1 MNKTQVSRL
10 SRWIIPAL
18 ALFLVLCSQEKSFLK
33 NIQFSEKNK
42 TVEED
47 KTALNSALGLQQ
59 NLRNI
64 AKSVSPAV
72 VNIRTERT
80 AKQQGP
86 YQEFF
91 DDPFFRRFFGE
102 RERQQQRQRQP
113 DQRAQSLG
121 SGIIISEDGYILTN
135 HHVIDGSEKITV
147 VLTDKRNFTARIIGS
162 DEKTDLALIKIDTKG
177 INLPVAPLG
186 DSDQIQVGDFAIA
199 IGNPFGLNWTFTF
212 GVISATAR
220 TEAIDPNAPFK
231 NYIQTD
237 VSINP
242 GNSGGPLMNIQGQ
255 VVGINSAIFSTS
267 GGSIG
272 IGFAIPINIAK
283 NVVRQLIET
292 GKVERGYLGAYIQD
306 VDEKLSKYYQ
316 LDQIEGVVL
325 TQIEKG
331 SPAEKAG
338 LLAGDVVLSV
348 GDQKAQN
355 ANHLIAMISNV
366 APGKSVVLTI
376 QRGSKKMQVS
386 VVIGKREDSLAAAGA
401 GDYWLGMKFG
411 DVQSMRERYSIPERI
426 RGGLVIT
433 EVKEDSSAAEVG
445 LSPGDVIDMINNTYI
460 AGLTEFAGFIK
471 ENQKKEQFLCRVIR
485 NGRIYFVVLENK

>member
-1 MNKTQVSRL
+1 MNKKQICRL
-10 SRWIIPAL
+10 SKWSVPLL
-18 ALFLVLCSQEKSFLK
+18 ALFLILCSHEKSFLK
-33 NIQFSEKNK
+33 SIQFDNKNK
-42 TVEED
+42 IVEED
-47 KTALNSALGLQQ
+47 INSLNTALSLQE

-72 VNIRTERT
+72 VNIRTEKT
-80 AKQQGP
+80 VQQQAP
-86 YQEFF
+86 YQDFF

-102 RERQQQRQRQP
+102 RGRQKQQPNQRGQ
-113 DQRAQSLG
+113 ALG
-121 SGIIISEDGYILTN
+121 SGIIISSDGYILTN
-135 HHVIDGSEKITV
+135 HHVIAEAEKTTV
-147 VLTDKRNFTARIIGS
+147 ILSDKRSFTAKIIGS
-162 DEKTDLALIKIDTKG
+162 DEKTDLALLKIEPKG
-177 INLPVAPLG
+177 VALTVAPLG

-242 GNSGGPLMNIQGQ
+242 GNSGGPLMNIRGQ

-283 NVVRQLIET
+283 NIVQQIIQT

-306 VDEKLSKYYQ
+306 VDEKLAKYYQ
-316 LDQIEGVVL
+316 LDEIEGVIL

-338 LLAGDVVLSV
+338 LQAGDVVLSV
-348 GDQKAQN
+348 NNNKVQN
-355 ANHLIAMISNV
+355 ANHLIALVSNIS
-366 APGKSVVLTI
+366 PGQVVEFEI
-376 QRGSKKMQVS
+376 QRGSKKMIVK
-386 VVIGKREDSLAAAGA
+386 VTIGKREEALASAVQEGF
-401 GDYWLGMKFG
+401 WLGMKFG
-411 DVQSMRERYSIPERI
+411 DVNNLRERYSIPERI
-426 RGGLVIT
+426 KGGLVVL
-433 EVKEDSSAAEVG
+433 EMKEDSSAADVG
-445 LSPGDVIDMINNTYI
+445 LAQGDIIDMINNKYI
-460 AGLTEFAGFIK
+460 ANLSELTSFMK
-471 ENQKKEQFLCRVIR
+471 DNSKKDQFLCRVIR